1 MRKKGTYL
9 HLGQNEIVPGHRVI
23 GIFDLDKC
31 SMSKRTRDYLS
42 AADGEGVVLDISG
55 DIPKSFV
62 VCDHPYHDQIVY
74 LSQLNT
80 STLKNRAESDKFI
93 I

>member
-1 MRKKGTYL
+1 MRSKGTYL
-9 HLGQNEIVPGHRVI
+9 HLGQSQIVPGHRVI

-31 SMSKRTRDYLS
+31 STSKRTRDYL
-42 AADGEGVVLDISG
+42 AAAEAEGVVLDVSG

-62 VCDHPYHDQIVY
+62 LCDHPYHPQIVY

-80 STLKNRAESDKFI
+80 STLKHRAESDKFI

>member
-1 MRKKGTYL
+1 MYL
-9 HLGQNEIVPGHRVI
+9 HLGQNEIVADRRVI

-31 SMSKRTRDYLS
+31 STSKRTRDFLS
-42 AADGEGVVLDISG
+42 AADGDGVVLDISG

-62 VCDHPYHDQIVY
+62 LCDHPYHPQIVY

-80 STLKNRAESDKFI
+80 STLKNRAESSQFEI
-93 I
+93 

>member
-1 MRKKGTYL
+1 MYL
-9 HLGQNEIVPGHRVI
+9 HLGQNEIVPDHRVI

-31 SMSKRTRDYLS
+31 SYSKKTRDYLHQ
-42 AADGEGVVLDISG
+42 ADQAGVVLDISG

-62 VCDHPYHDQIVY
+62 VCDHPYHEQIVY

-80 STLKNRAESDKFI
+80 STLKHRAESQKFELY
-93 I
+93 